1 MKKNLLTL
9 VTVLALTAILF
20 SCNNGLS
27 GDAYT
32 IKMRMHKADT
42 FHNNIRMGMNMQMKM
57 ANTPID
63 MNMKMDANIK
73 LEVMDSTAAGK
84 ELKLTYNSLHMS
96 MDMGNKAMDA
106 INSDSIM
113 NASAQKVTGK
123 SVLLELSPTNEIT
136 GVKGFDSLMVDNSD
150 DEASKKM
157 MEQMFSKE
165 QMNSL
170 FSMMFSMYPSK
181 PVKVGETWTAT
192 TKVNLANIDM
202 KVKMKYT
209 LAGIKNGLADIDVD
223 GVIDGKG
230 EMKQAGMAIGISMSG
245 TQKGTLTIKMEDG
258 YLKNGGYKMDVKAEM
273 EMMGQKIPMTIKA
286 DYYIND
292 K

>member
-1 MKKNLLTL
+1 MKKNI
-9 VTVLALTAILF
+9 LALVASIVCTALLI
-20 SCNNGLS
+20 SCNNGLP
-27 GDAYT
+27 GEAYT

-42 FHNNIRMGMNMQMKM
+42 FHNNIRMGMNMQMNM
-57 ANTPID
+57 MNQPID
-63 MNMKMDANIK
+63 MKMNMDANLK
-73 LEVMDSTAAGK
+73 LEVMDSSNAGR

-96 MDMGNKAMDA
+96 MDMGNKAMA
-106 INSDSIM
+106 AVNSDSIM
-113 NASAQKVTGK
+113 NASAGKVAGK
-123 SVLLELSPTNEIT
+123 SVILELSPNNEIT
-136 GVKGFDSLMVDNSD
+136 GVKGLDSLMVNNND

-170 FSMMFSMYPSK
+170 FSMMFSMYPAK

-209 LAGIKNGLADIDVD
+209 LAGIKNGIADIDVD
-223 GVIDGKG
+223 GIIDGKG
-230 EMKQAGMAIGISMSG
+230 EMKQEGMTIGVSMSG
-245 TQKGTLTIKMEDG
+245 TQKGTLNIKLEDG
-258 YLKNGGYKMDVKAEM
+258 YLKNGGYKMDVKADM
-273 EMMGQKIPMTIKA
+273 EMMGQKIPLTIKA